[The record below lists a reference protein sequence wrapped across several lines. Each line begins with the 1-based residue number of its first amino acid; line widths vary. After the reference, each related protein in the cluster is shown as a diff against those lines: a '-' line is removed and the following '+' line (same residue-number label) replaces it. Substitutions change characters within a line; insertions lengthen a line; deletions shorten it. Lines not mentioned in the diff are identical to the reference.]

1 MGSVVGRRKLK
12 KEVIAILQRVELR
25 EIFETFE
32 NYPEHQL
39 LNPLFIALC
48 HPIEKV
54 RWNAIY
60 TFGWLVPRIA
70 EKDPEAARIVMRRF
84 LWSMND
90 ESGGIGWGVP
100 EAMAEIMCHSRI
112 LRREYLHMLI
122 SYMREDGEELYQ
134 DGNYLELPL
143 LQRGLL
149 WGIGRL
155 CQDHLHEMRKRGIV
169 ADVESYLDSSDMH
182 VVGLAIWCLGLL
194 GEATASDKIRH
205 FLQCQE
211 QVTIFLNGEVH
222 QAAVAELAGNTL
234 KALITDSMAVRS

>member
-1 MGSVVGRRKLK
+1 MSRRQLK
-12 KEVIAILQRVELR
+12 KDVLAILNQENLN
-25 EIFETFE
+25 EIFGIFAT
-32 NYPEHQL
+32 YPDHRL

-48 HPIEKV
+48 HPVERV
-54 RWNAIY
+54 RWHAVCA
-60 TFGWLVPRIA
+60 FGWLVPRMA
-70 EKDPEAARIVMRRF
+70 EKDLEAARIVMRRF

-112 LRREYLHMLI
+112 LRQEYLHMLI

-155 CQDHLHEMRKRGIV
+155 CQEHRQEMLGQCIV
-169 ADVESYLDSSDMH
+169 GDVEAYLDSSDLC
-182 VVGLAIWCLGLL
+182 VVGLAIRCLGLL
-194 GEATASDKIRH
+194 GVATELRKIRC
-205 FLQCQE
+205 FLQCKE
-211 QVTIFLNGEVH
+211 KIDYFLNGEMY
-222 QAAVAELAGNTL
+222 QITIAELAG
-234 KALITDSMAVRS
+234 SAVRAILAKGSVAVSS